1 MENRILINGVYGNLL
16 KALVELKP
24 SIELDRVN
32 LLKPLVEL
40 KPSIELKKREPLRL
54 PNVHAW
60 EIRERNQV

>member
-1 MENRILINGVYGNLL
+1 MENKILINGVYGNLL

-24 SIELDRVN
+24 
-32 LLKPLVEL
+32 LVEL
-40 KPSIELKKREPLRL
+40 KASIELKKREPLRL